1 MSILDKAKT
10 QKLVTM
16 ANEKANDE
24 TQNWQDDTLA
34 IRTGYTRTMEG
45 EHSEAMFMTSSF
57 VYESAA
63 DAAAHFSGEKKGNI
77 YSRFT
82 NPTVRAF
89 EKRLA
94 ALEDAERCVATAS
107 GMGAILTMCLAYL
120 EKGDHLLASRALFG
134 SSISLFNN
142 YMLKFGIEVSY
153 VDQAN
158 KTNEESQKA
167 WQQDIQ
173 PNTKLIYCET
183 PSNPLA
189 EIVDLTFLAKLAHDN
204 DILFAVDNC
213 FCTPALQKPIH
224 FGADLVIHSAT
235 KYIDGQG
242 RALGGAILGKHDL
255 LEDAFKVVR
264 TGGISMSPFNAWVFL
279 KGLETLNLRMQAHSE
294 SANKIAHWLEAH
306 EKVGKVYYAGL
317 TSHSA
322 HELAKKQ
329 QRYFGG
335 IIGFE
340 VKSDKM
346 PDQTAAWTVIDNT
359 KLISIT
365 GNLGDAKS
373 TFTHPATTTHGRLSD
388 EDKQKAGIYDSLVR
402 LSVGLENTDDI
413 IADIARGLDKL

>member
-1 MSILDKAKT
+1 MTNTTDPTALD
-10 QKLVTM
+10 LH
-16 ANEKANDE
+16 
-24 TQNWQDDTLA
+24 WQDDTLA
-34 IRTGYTRTMEG
+34 IRTGYTRTGEG
-45 EHSEAMFMTSSF
+45 EHSEALFMTSSF

-94 ALEDAERCVATAS
+94 ALEGVDRCVATAS

-120 EKGDHLLASRALFG
+120 QAGDHLLASRALFG
-134 SSISLFNN
+134 SSVSLFNN

-153 VDQAN
+153 VDLADKAVWQA
-158 KTNEESQKA
+158 A
-167 WQQDIQ
+167 VQ

-189 EIVDLTFLAKLAHDN
+189 EIADLTFLAGLAKEAGA
-204 DILFAVDNC
+204 LFAVDNC
-213 FCTPALQKPIH
+213 FCTPALQKPFE

-242 RALGGAILGKHDL
+242 RALGGAILGEHEL
-255 LEDAFKVVR
+255 LEAAFKVVR

-279 KGLETLNLRMQAHSE
+279 KGLETLNLRMKAHCE
-294 SANKIAHWLEAH
+294 SAMTIATWLEAH
-306 EKVGKVYYAGL
+306 PKVKKVHYAGL
-317 TSHSA
+317 PSHPA

-340 VKSDKM
+340 VQSSELQDKNF
-346 PDQTAAWTVIDNT
+346 DAKQAAWTVVDAT
-359 KLISIT
+359 ELVSIT

-373 TFTHPATTTHGRLSD
+373 TITHPATTTHGRLSD
-388 EDKQKAGIYDSLVR
+388 DDKQKAGISDSLLR
-402 LSVGLENTDDI
+402 LSVGLEHVDDI
-413 IADIARGLDKL
+413 IADISRGLDQL